1 MIFVCF
7 SIQNFLFFLNYIF
20 LAVERSAINKETQLQ
35 SIKLEYNFDD
45 VNLQDLPV
53 YKFEELV
60 VATDNFAENNKLGQG
75 GFGPV
80 YKVMYSSIYV

>member
-1 MIFVCF
+1 M
-7 SIQNFLFFLNYIF
+7 
-20 LAVERSAINKETQLQ
+20 
-35 SIKLEYNFDD
+35 
-45 VNLQDLPV
+45 NLQDLPV